1 MLMIV
6 IAFIFELL
14 HSNQKLIKII
24 INQHINILYL
34 IMILVVAN
42 RRLEMAWY
50 HTNMFNR
57 FIDTCLDIYI

>member
-24 INQHINILYL
+24 INQHINIL
-34 IMILVVAN
+34 
-42 RRLEMAWY
+42 
-50 HTNMFNR
+50 
-57 FIDTCLDIYI
+57 